1 MAGCGGREE
10 GKIHCCLEVKANKR
24 HGGDQEL
31 SLKIQHTGF
40 VTFPLAET
48 RAISERLTLGLL
60 VGKVWW
66 GRRELVTLR
75 KRRERWNA
83 DSLATSE
90 TMVPLTLR
98 QVKPQLSLSSNAFRH
113 VQRHVRQMI

>member
-48 RAISERLTLGLL
+48 RAILERLTLAPGGEGM
-60 VGKVWW
+60 VGQEAAGHTEEVE
-66 GRRELVTLR
+66 REV
-75 KRRERWNA
+75 ER
-83 DSLATSE
+83 
-90 TMVPLTLR
+90 
-98 QVKPQLSLSSNAFRH
+98 
-113 VQRHVRQMI
+113 